1 MYKFDLFEASAP
13 VDDSRGKI
21 NSTKKISFDSSFVTY
36 PNILEYSIRIQV
48 GYALCNITDDSGTDL
63 ILKLLHV
70 FQVFAVKHFMAG
82 KISLN
87 KFIFSEPNGDKV
99 FQFKCLQASCW
110 LFRGC

>member
-1 MYKFDLFEASAP
+1 MTFLHATESLAECSRLPSGQIYFSILMYKFDLFEASAP

-21 NSTKKISFDSSFVTY
+21 NSTKKISFDSSFVTN

-70 FQVFAVKHFMAG
+70 FQVFAVKHFMV
-82 KISLN
+82 KL
-87 KFIFSEPNGDKV
+87 V
-99 FQFKCLQASCW
+99 
-110 LFRGC
+110 